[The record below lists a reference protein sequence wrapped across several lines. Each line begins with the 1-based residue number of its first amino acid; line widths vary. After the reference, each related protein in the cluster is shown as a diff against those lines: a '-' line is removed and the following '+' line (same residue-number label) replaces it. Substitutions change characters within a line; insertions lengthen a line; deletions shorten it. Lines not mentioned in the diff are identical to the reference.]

1 MKKSR
6 AVRSASETQLR
17 SNATS
22 YLGHKKAKGRLGTAI
37 AAARLADSV
46 SGKKENESTPTKVTS
61 TRVESKVEDKK
72 SSPINVKSERVSKKS
87 ETRRPGALPAGKK
100 SPAALPAPKPAAS
113 TKPKSSKK
121 TKRETT
127 PGVKTVYKATPIV
140 DLREGPNF
148 GKVTNEIEKTF
159 QPKTPKAKKNA

>member
-1 MKKSR
+1 MK
-6 AVRSASETQLR
+6 AARSASETQLR
-17 SNATS
+17 GKATS
-22 YLGHKKAKGRLGTAI
+22 SLAPRKGKGILRAVTLARVASAVDKAQKGKDKDA
-37 AAARLADSV
+37 
-46 SGKKENESTPTKVTS
+46 
-61 TRVESKVEDKK
+61 SKPVD
-72 SSPINVKSERVSKKS
+72 VKSERVEREVKTQAPKTVKSERVPKKS

-148 GKVTNEIEKTF
+148 GKVTSEIEKTF
-159 QPKTPKAKKNA
+159 QPKKKKNA